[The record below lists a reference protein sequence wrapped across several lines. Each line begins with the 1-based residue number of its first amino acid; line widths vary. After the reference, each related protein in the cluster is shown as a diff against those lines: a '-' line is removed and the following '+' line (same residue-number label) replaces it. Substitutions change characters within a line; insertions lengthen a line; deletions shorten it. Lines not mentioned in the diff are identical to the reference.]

1 MKIALGILVLAAI
14 AFVVARLA
22 ARPKTTKESAET
34 EYRKGVDTGC
44 LG

>member
-1 MKIALGILVLAAI
+1 VKFALGIIILVVVAC
-14 AFVVARLA
+14 VVARLA